1 MQFRTHDVTY
11 RRYAGLF
18 FSQYVLISLIISWYT
33 WKCIHLSR
41 YWKISSAMSV
51 KLISV
56 LLQQGNMGNG
66 TSKPTTL
73 PHTPLLGSRENMEVI
88 WAVLLLFK

>member
-66 TSKPTTL
+66 YFETYYFASHSFFVVKRKYGSYLGRITS
-73 PHTPLLGSRENMEVI
+73 V
-88 WAVLLLFK
+88 